1 VGKIIEHPFDT
12 VKTRLQ
18 VQPLTE
24 APAFSGTLDCIK
36 QGLQAEGLKSFYKG
50 LTAPLVGSMFE
61 NSVLFVSYSRI
72 QNLIRNLSGQSQD
85 APLSQKQLC
94 TAGFLSGGCVS
105 FVLTPVELIKT
116 RLQVQT
122 PGAALKGPLSV
133 VYHTVRQNGISG
145 LYRGHISTFM
155 REAVGGAAWFGT
167 YEYVKNA
174 FVKHSAVTSK
184 DELSTWQLMVS
195 GALSGI
201 AYNASL
207 FPVDTIKSRAQAFE
221 SNDSFK
227 KIATDIFR
235 ADGIRGFYRG
245 FGITLARSAPSSAII
260 FATYEWLKRNV
271 KIEY

>member
-1 VGKIIEHPFDT
+1 
-12 VKTRLQ
+12 
-18 VQPLTE
+18 
-24 APAFSGTLDCIK
+24 
-36 QGLQAEGLKSFYKG
+36 
-50 LTAPLVGSMFE
+50 M
-61 NSVLFVSYSRI
+61 
-72 QNLIRNLSGQSQD
+72 
-85 APLSQKQLC
+85 
-94 TAGFLSGGCVS
+94 S

-122 PGAALKGPLSV
+122 QGAFKGPLSV
-133 VYHTVRQNGISG
+133 VLHTVRQKGLFG
-145 LYRGHISTFM
+145 LYRGHMSTFM

-167 YEYVKNA
+167 YEYFNDA
-174 FVKHSAVTSK
+174 FMKQSAVKSK
-184 DELSTWQLMVS
+184 DELLTWQLMAS

-245 FGITLARSAPSSAII
+245 FGITIARSAPSSAII
-260 FATYEWLKRNV
+260 FATYEWLNRNV
-271 KIEY
+271 RIEF